1 MQMVVKRG
9 KSMNLLRVTNL
20 KGIMRDTSPYFIE
33 ERMRMQEIHP
43 TLSQAKSVVLKN
55 RNKL

>member
-1 MQMVVKRG
+1 
-9 KSMNLLRVTNL
+9 MNLLRVTNL